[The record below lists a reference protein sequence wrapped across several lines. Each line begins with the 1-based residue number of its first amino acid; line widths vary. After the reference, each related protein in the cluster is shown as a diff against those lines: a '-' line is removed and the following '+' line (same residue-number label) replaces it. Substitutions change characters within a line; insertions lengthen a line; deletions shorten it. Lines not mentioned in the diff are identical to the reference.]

1 MWQRIEPLLR
11 PGANEARDQRLL
23 RDGGESYRQRR
34 RLAIVEYATFQGTLP
49 PIFRALA
56 PTLTG
61 FLSQN
66 QAVADALAFDGGS
79 DPRLVTER
87 TTEAT
92 ARLRPELEKRMRDR
106 ARLLRSLLPKTDIAE
121 GATDSEALSLATS
134 VYECADC
141 RVAATGLHM
150 LVHKCDDDTQNSN
163 TIHPH
168 LSEEGRKT
176 VVMLLGV
183 LGLGRNTTA
192 LELDRRNDKF
202 VCMCCSRG
210 IHPEYGEDVV
220 GRTVR
225 DWRSCVRLDFLLL
238 SDVTLSLIV
247 AALAGHVFCQNEVWT
262 LAA

>member
-1 MWQRIEPLLR
+1 
-11 PGANEARDQRLL
+11 
-23 RDGGESYRQRR
+23 
-34 RLAIVEYATFQGTLP
+34 
-49 PIFRALA
+49 
-56 PTLTG
+56 
-61 FLSQN
+61 
-66 QAVADALAFDGGS
+66 
-79 DPRLVTER
+79 
-87 TTEAT
+87 
-92 ARLRPELEKRMRDR
+92 
-106 ARLLRSLLPKTDIAE
+106 
-121 GATDSEALSLATS
+121 
-134 VYECADC
+134 
-141 RVAATGLHM
+141 VAATGLHM